1 MENKIDLLYSK
12 AFKANVNYVDYVKN
26 ILKDN
31 YFDITDC
38 DYDKHVIKAVKN
50 SLKVEINLSYII
62 TIIKS
67 NNNFY
72 DSILKGV
79 GAGDEDAEK
88 QIINFLLNND

>member
-1 MENKIDLLYSK
+1 MENKINLLYSNV
-12 AFKANVNYVDYVKN
+12 FKAKVNYIDYVKN

-31 YFDITDC
+31 SFDINDC
-38 DYDKHVIKAVKN
+38 DYDKQVIKAVKN